1 VLEDARRLLGLR
13 IQARILERS
22 FSPKFLA
29 SIEIFKR
36 AVSTS
41 AKRHE
46 RFEEL
51 KNSPTFDTLTD
62 VFPCWIMRPEDV
74 CRIFP
79 LREGIFD
86 VVIFDEASQ
95 CNPDQALPGSTDCG
109 LGGLAC
115 LGHAAR
121 RWLVCRWRTR
131 TRIVRRSASMMHLR
145 LAVHRRAVY
154 EFGGA
159 SGGLRLSSKLD
170 LLSG

>member
-22 FSPKFLA
+22 FNPKFLA

-51 KNSPTFDTLTD
+51 KNSPTFDIDTLTD

-121 RWLVCRWRTR
+121 RMARLPLAYTYTNCEALCIDDASVSRCS
-131 TRIVRRSASMMHLR
+131 SASCLR
-145 LAVHRRAVY
+145 VWGCFRWPSPQL
-154 EFGGA
+154 ET
-159 SGGLRLSSKLD
+159 
-170 LLSG
+170 